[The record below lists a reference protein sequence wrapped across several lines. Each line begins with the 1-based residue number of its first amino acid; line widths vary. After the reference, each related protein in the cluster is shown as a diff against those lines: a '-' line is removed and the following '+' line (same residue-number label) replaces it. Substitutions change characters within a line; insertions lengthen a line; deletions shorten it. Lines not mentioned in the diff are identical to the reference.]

1 MNKRSALSLAA
12 FLAAGLAAASCDS
25 RAALT
30 RTRIKAVENGLLRA
44 YFLKGLKLE
53 ALELR
58 ERMAFYRVPAVSIAV
73 VDGLRL
79 EWARAYGTKS
89 AGPAADPA
97 TPETLF
103 QAGALGQAPAAA
115 AVLRLVELG
124 RLDLDLDIQRF
135 LNLWR
140 IRRTG
145 PSARVPM
152 TLGELLSHSA
162 GFGAYEFPG
171 VKRGQLLPSKYQVLD
186 GEPPAVN
193 PPVRLEFEPGT
204 REVFSEPGLAVLEA
218 LLTEVWGGA
227 FDETV
232 LQPAGMTGSTYKT
245 PLPDFLLSRAA
256 AGHLRDGTMIEGGWL
271 DYPLAIAKGLW
282 TTPSE
287 LAVFGA
293 AIMGAAGGKPSRLL
307 GAAAARAML
316 TPQLGVYG
324 LGFVVEGRTR
334 ETMLI
339 SLEGRTDGFASILV
353 MVPDKE
359 QAAAVMTNGDNGDLL
374 IGEILRALSAAYG
387 WAYFKPE
394 EKPLYRLDAAVIN
407 DYVGRYR
414 LGPEEILEVAA
425 EDPCLVITPPG
436 RTPGRFYVDGETVF
450 FSIDRPVRVRFQ
462 RNEAGRVD
470 RLVLIEG
477 RSVREAVRVE

>member
-1 MNKRSALSLAA
+1 MRKHAVMAAAAVLAI
-12 FLAAGLAAASCDS
+12 GLAASCDA
-25 RAALT
+25 RAALA
-30 RTRIKAVENGLLRA
+30 RKRIKAVEKGLLRA
-44 YFLKGLKLE
+44 AYLKGLRPEPLD
-53 ALELR
+53 LR
-58 ERMAFYRVPAVSIAV
+58 DRMAFYRVPAVSIAV
-73 VDGLRL
+73 VDGGRL
-79 EWARAYGTKS
+79 EWAKAYGTKA
-89 AGPAADPA
+89 AGAADPA

-115 AVLRLVELG
+115 AVLRLVETG

-140 IRRTG
+140 IRRSG
-145 PSARVPM
+145 PLARVPM

-171 VKRGQLLPSKYQVLD
+171 VKRGQPLPSNYQVLD

-227 FDETV
+227 FDEMI
-232 LQPAGMTGSTYKT
+232 LKPAGMTGSTYKT
-245 PLPDFLLSRAA
+245 PLPDGLLSRAA

-293 AIMGAAGGKPSRLL
+293 AIMEAGGGKPSGLL
-307 GAAAARAML
+307 SAAAARAML
-316 TPQLGVYG
+316 TPRLGVYG
-324 LGFVVEGRTR
+324 LGLVVEGRTHD
-334 ETMLI
+334 TMVV
-339 SLEGRTDGFASILV
+339 SLEGRTEGYSALLAMI
-353 MVPDKE
+353 PDKG
-359 QAAAVMTNGDNGDLL
+359 QSAVVMTNGDNGEFL
-374 IGEILRALSAAYG
+374 IGEVFRALSAAYG

-394 EKPLYRLDAAVIN
+394 EKPLYRLDPAVVAG
-407 DYVGRYR
+407 YAGRYR
-414 LGPEEILEVAA
+414 LATGEILDVAA
-425 EDPCLVITPPG
+425 EDPCLVIRSSGRPPLKL
-436 RTPGRFYVDGETVF
+436 YVDGETVF
-450 FSIDRPVRVRFQ
+450 FAIDRPVRVRFE
-462 RNEAGRVD
+462 RDRAGRAE
-470 RLVLIEG
+470 RLILAEG
-477 RSVREAVRVE
+477 RTFSEATRIP